1 MTTDAPFSSYVITD
15 PCIGVKDGTCVEV
28 CPVDCIASNDDEP
41 QFFIDPAL
49 CIACEQCVLVC
60 PVDAIYLE
68 HEVPEEWKASI
79 ERNRVFFL
87 EAKQDTPAVS
97 VEWAEQLI
105 RSALARA
112 GELGLDV
119 SVVVVD
125 QRGEPVATS
134 PAASDEPVATSSASS
149 DEPAKTQTAAN
160 RAYTAAGFALA
171 TSQLN
176 ERSLER
182 APDSLDRT
190 RLAAGP
196 GGIPIGRPYVVGAIG
211 VAGGAPDQDEQ
222 CCRAA
227 VTGG

>member
-28 CPVDCIASNDDEP
+28 CPVDCIASSDDEP

-87 EAKQDTPAVS
+87 EVKQDTPAVS

-105 RSALARA
+105 RSALVRA
-112 GELGLDV
+112 GELGIDV

-125 QRGEPVATS
+125 QRGEPVSAS
-134 PAASDEPVATSSASS
+134 PAASDEPTKA
-149 DEPAKTQTAAN
+149 PTAAN
-160 RAYTAAGFALA
+160 RAYTAVGFTLS
-171 TSQLN
+171 TSQVN

-182 APDSLDRT
+182 APESLDRT
-190 RLAAGP
+190 RLVAGA

-211 VAGGAPDQDEQ
+211 VAGGTPDQDEQ

-227 VTGG
+227 VTGH

>member
-1 MTTDAPFSSYVITD
+1 MTTDAPFSSYVITA

-28 CPVDCIASNDDEP
+28 CPVDCIASSDDEP
-41 QFFIDPAL
+41 QFFINPAL

-79 ERNRVFFL
+79 ERNRAFFM

-97 VEWAEQLI
+97 VEWAQQLI
-105 RSALARA
+105 QSALARA

-134 PAASDEPVATSSASS
+134 PASS
-149 DEPAKTQTAAN
+149 DDATKAPTAAN
-160 RAYTAAGFALA
+160 RAYTAAGLALS

-182 APDSLDRT
+182 APDSLDRA

>member
-1 MTTDAPFSSYVITD
+1 MTTESAFSSYVITD

-28 CPVDCIASNDDEP
+28 CPVDCIATTEEDD

-87 EAKQDTPAVS
+87 EAKGDTPAVS

-105 RSALARA
+105 RSALVRA
-112 GELGLDV
+112 GEFGIDV

-134 PAASDEPVATSSASS
+134 PATSNEPGKA
-149 DEPAKTQTAAN
+149 QIAAN
-160 RAYTAAGFALA
+160 RAYTAVGFALS

-176 ERSLER
+176 ERSFER
-182 APDSLDRT
+182 APESLDRT
-190 RLAAGP
+190 RLVAGP

-211 VAGGAPDQDEQ
+211 VAGGTPEQDEQ

-227 VTGG
+227 VTGS

>member
-1 MTTDAPFSSYVITD
+1 MTTDPPSPSYVITD

-28 CPVDCIASNDDEP
+28 CPVDCIASSDDEP

-87 EAKQDTPAVS
+87 EVKGDTPAVS

-105 RSALARA
+105 RSALVRA
-112 GELGLDV
+112 GELGIDV

-134 PAASDEPVATSSASS
+134 PPPRRARQDAVRR
-149 DEPAKTQTAAN
+149 Q
-160 RAYTAAGFALA
+160 RAYTAVGLRPP
-171 TSQLN
+171 TSQVKSAPSN
-176 ERSLER
+176 APPSPSTAPVSPPARRHPHRQPYVRMAASAAAR
-182 APDSLDRT
+182 APPTRT
-190 RLAAGP
+190 SN
-196 GGIPIGRPYVVGAIG
+196 
-211 VAGGAPDQDEQ
+211 
-222 CCRAA
+222 AA
-227 VTGG
+227 VPP

>member
-28 CPVDCIASNDDEP
+28 CPVDCIASSDDQP

-97 VEWAEQLI
+97 VEWAQQLI
-105 RSALARA
+105 QSALARA

-119 SVVVVD
+119 SVVVVN

-134 PAASDEPVATSSASS
+134 PAASDDA
-149 DEPAKTQTAAN
+149 AKTQTAAN
-160 RAYTAAGFALA
+160 RAYTAVGFALS
-171 TSQLN
+171 TSQVN
-176 ERSLER
+176 ERALER
-182 APDSLDRT
+182 APDSLDRA

-211 VAGGAPDQDEQ
+211 VAGGAPEQDEQ

>member
-28 CPVDCIASNDDEP
+28 CPVDCIASSDDEP

-87 EAKQDTPAVS
+87 EVKGDTPAVS

-105 RSALARA
+105 RSALVRA
-112 GELGLDV
+112 GELGIDV

-125 QRGEPVATS
+125 QRGAVVEPRRGPRGGEQRGVCARRGRGRGAELDE
-134 PAASDEPVATSSASS
+134 AAAFDGALHGVVSSA
-149 DEPAKTQTAAN
+149 
-160 RAYTAAGFALA
+160 RRG
-171 TSQLN
+171 
-176 ERSLER
+176 RS
-182 APDSLDRT
+182 T
-190 RLAAGP
+190 
-196 GGIPIGRPYVVGAIG
+196 
-211 VAGGAPDQDEQ
+211 
-222 CCRAA
+222 
-227 VTGG
+227 T

>member
-28 CPVDCIASNDDEP
+28 CPVDCIASSDDEP

-79 ERNRVFFL
+79 ERNRAFFL

-97 VEWAEQLI
+97 VEWAQQLI

-134 PAASDEPVATSSASS
+134 PASS
-149 DEPAKTQTAAN
+149 DDAAKTQTAAN
-160 RAYTAAGFALA
+160 RAYTAAGFTLS
-171 TSQLN
+171 TSQVN
-176 ERSLER
+176 ERALER